1 MVVTEVNVLTPRE
14 LKPLF
19 GGRKSL
25 LSSALRS
32 GDGDQKVGEEGLK
45 FEIISF
51 HVN

>member
-1 MVVTEVNVLTPRE
+1 MLTPRE